1 MKSILIFSLVC
12 FTFCVWGP
20 ADKIANSNSNSS
32 CIPLP
37 TFSSPP
43 ESLSECVDRRLNVLN
58 NYFDRCCYVRYQY
71 DGKMNSTC
79 FPLKEEDYLDI
90 TESIREFEENF
101 KSLYAEE
108 DVDIEG
114 KQCKVYQFDCSS
126 SNIKFLFIASL
137 LLALLF

>member
-32 CIPLP
+32 CIPMY
-37 TFSSPP
+37 SSSP
-43 ESLSECVDRRLNVLN
+43 ESLSECVDRRLKVLGD
-58 NYFDRCCYVRYQY
+58 YYDRCCYIRFQY

-79 FPLKEEDYLDI
+79 FPLKEETYLDI
-90 TESIREFEENF
+90 TESIREFEEDCKKMFF
-101 KSLYAEE
+101 KE
-108 DVDIEG
+108 DEDIEG

>member
-32 CIPLP
+32 CNP
-37 TFSSPP
+37 FYSSP
-43 ESLSECVDRRLNVLN
+43 ESLSECVDRRLKVLN

-79 FPLKEEDYLDI
+79 FPLKEEAYLDI
-90 TESIREFEENF
+90 TQTIREFEENF

-137 LLALLF
+137 LFALLF

>member
-32 CIPLP
+32 CNP
-37 TFSSPP
+37 FYSSP
-43 ESLSECVDRRLNVLN
+43 ESLSECVDRRLYVQGI
-58 NYFDRCCYVRYQY
+58 YFDRCCYVRYQY

-79 FPLKEEDYLDI
+79 FPLKEEAYLDI
-90 TESIREFEENF
+90 TQTIREFEENF

-126 SNIKFLFIASL
+126 SNIKFVFFASL
-137 LLALLF
+137 LFALLF

>member
-32 CIPLP
+32 CNPLP
-37 TFSSPP
+37 IFTPP
-43 ESLSECVDRRLNVLN
+43 ESLSECVDRKLNVLN

-71 DGKMNSTC
+71 DGQMGTKC
-79 FPLKEEDYLDI
+79 VPLKEENYLDI
-90 TESIREFEENF
+90 TQTIREFEENY
-101 KSLYAEE
+101 KSLFAEE

>member
-32 CIPLP
+32 CIPMY
-37 TFSSPP
+37 SSSP
-43 ESLSECVDRRLNVLN
+43 ESLSECVDRRLKVLGD
-58 NYFDRCCYVRYQY
+58 YYDRCCYIRFQY

-79 FPLKEEDYLDI
+79 FPLKEETYLDI
-90 TESIREFEENF
+90 TESIREFEEDCKKMFF
-101 KSLYAEE
+101 KE

-126 SNIKFLFIASL
+126 SNIKFLFIASF

>member
-32 CIPLP
+32 CYPMY
-37 TFSSPP
+37 SSP
-43 ESLSECVDRRLNVLN
+43 ESLSECVDRRLKVLGD
-58 NYFDRCCYVRYQY
+58 YYDRCCYIRFQY

-79 FPLKEEDYLDI
+79 FPLKEETYLDI
-90 TESIREFEENF
+90 TESIREFEEDCKRIFF
-101 KSLYAEE
+101 KE

>member
-32 CIPLP
+32 CNPLP
-37 TFSSPP
+37 IFTPP
-43 ESLSECVDRRLNVLN
+43 ESLSECVDRRLKVLGD
-58 NYFDRCCYVRYQY
+58 YYDRCCYIRFQY

-79 FPLKEEDYLDI
+79 FPLKEETYLDI
-90 TESIREFEENF
+90 TESIREFEEDCKKMF
-101 KSLYAEE
+101 FEE

>member
-20 ADKIANSNSNSS
+20 ADKIANSNSNITCFPMYSS
-32 CIPLP
+32 
-37 TFSSPP
+37 P
-43 ESLSECVDRRLNVLN
+43 ESLSECVDRRLKIID
-58 NYFDRCCYVRYQY
+58 NYYDRCCYIRFQY

-79 FPLKEEDYLDI
+79 FPLKEEAYLDI
-90 TESIREFEENF
+90 TESIREFEEDCKKMFF
-101 KSLYAEE
+101 KE

>member
-20 ADKIANSNSNSS
+20 ADKIANSNSNST
-32 CIPLP
+32 CNPYY
-37 TFSSPP
+37 SSP
-43 ESLSECVDRRLNVLN
+43 ESLSECVDRKLYVSG

-79 FPLKEEDYLDI
+79 FPLKEEAYLDI
-90 TESIREFEENF
+90 TQTIKEFEENY
-101 KSLYAEE
+101 KSLYAVD

>member
-32 CIPLP
+32 CNP
-37 TFSSPP
+37 FYSSP
-43 ESLSECVDRRLNVLN
+43 ESLSECVDRRLNVLG

-71 DGKMNSTC
+71 DGQIGTKC
-79 FPLKEEDYLDI
+79 VPLKEENYLDI
-90 TESIREFEENF
+90 TQTIREFEENF

>member
-32 CIPLP
+32 CIPMY
-37 TFSSPP
+37 SSSP
-43 ESLSECVDRRLNVLN
+43 ESLSECVDRRLKVLGD
-58 NYFDRCCYVRYQY
+58 YYDRCCYIRFQY

-79 FPLKEEDYLDI
+79 FPLKEETYLDI
-90 TESIREFEENF
+90 TESIREFEEDCKKMFF
-101 KSLYAEE
+101 KE
-108 DVDIEG
+108 DEDIEG

-126 SNIKFLFIASL
+126 SNIKFLFIASF

>member
-12 FTFCVWGP
+12 FCVWGP

-32 CIPLP
+32 CIPIY
-37 TFSSPP
+37 SSSP
-43 ESLSECVDRRLNVLN
+43 ESLSECVDRRLKVLGD
-58 NYFDRCCYVRYQY
+58 YYDRCCYIRFQY

-90 TESIREFEENF
+90 TESIREFEEDCKSMFF
-101 KSLYAEE
+101 KE

-137 LLALLF
+137 LFALLF

>member
-20 ADKIANSNSNSS
+20 ADKIANSNSNST
-32 CIPLP
+32 CNLY
-37 TFSSPP
+37 SSP
-43 ESLSECVDRRLNVLN
+43 ESLSECVDRRLKVLGD
-58 NYFDRCCYVRYQY
+58 YYDRCCYIRFQY

-79 FPLKEEDYLDI
+79 FPLKEETYLDI
-90 TESIREFEENF
+90 TESIREFEENY
-101 KSLYAEE
+101 KSLFAEE

>member
-32 CIPLP
+32 CIPMY
-37 TFSSPP
+37 SSSP
-43 ESLSECVDRRLNVLN
+43 ESLSECVDRRLKVLGD
-58 NYFDRCCYVRYQY
+58 YYDRCCYIRFQY

-79 FPLKEEDYLDI
+79 FPLKEETYLDI
-90 TESIREFEENF
+90 TESIREFEEDCKKMFF
-101 KSLYAEE
+101 KE

>member
-20 ADKIANSNSNSS
+20 EDKIANSNSNST
-32 CIPLP
+32 CNLY
-37 TFSSPP
+37 SSP
-43 ESLSECVDRRLNVLN
+43 ESLSECVDRRLYVQGI
-58 NYFDRCCYVRYQY
+58 YFDRCCYVRYQY
-71 DGKMNSTC
+71 DGQMGTKC
-79 FPLKEEDYLDI
+79 VPLKEENYLDI
-90 TESIREFEENF
+90 TQTIREFEENY
-101 KSLYAEE
+101 KSLFAEE

-137 LLALLF
+137 LFALLF

>member
-20 ADKIANSNSNSS
+20 VDKIANSNSNSS
-32 CIPLP
+32 CNPLP
-37 TFSSPP
+37 IFTPP
-43 ESLSECVDRRLNVLN
+43 ESLSECVDRRLYVQGI
-58 NYFDRCCYVRYQY
+58 YFDRCCYVRYQY
-71 DGKMNSTC
+71 DGQMGTKC
-79 FPLKEEDYLDI
+79 VPLKEENYLDI
-90 TESIREFEENF
+90 TQTIREFEENY
-101 KSLYAEE
+101 KSLFAEE

-137 LLALLF
+137 LFALLF

>member
-20 ADKIANSNSNSS
+20 VDKIANSNSNSS
-32 CIPLP
+32 CNPLP
-37 TFSSPP
+37 IFSPP
-43 ESLSECVDRRLNVLN
+43 GSLSECVDRKLNILG

-90 TESIREFEENF
+90 TESIREFEEDCKSMFF
-101 KSLYAEE
+101 KE

-126 SNIKFLFIASL
+126 SNIKFVFFASL
-137 LLALLF
+137 LFALLF

>member
-32 CIPLP
+32 CIPMY
-37 TFSSPP
+37 SSSP
-43 ESLSECVDRRLNVLN
+43 ESLSECVDRRLKVLGD
-58 NYFDRCCYVRYQY
+58 YYDRCCYIRFQY

-79 FPLKEEDYLDI
+79 FPLKEETYLDI
-90 TESIREFEENF
+90 TESIREFEEDCKKMFF
-101 KSLYAEE
+101 KE
-108 DVDIEG
+108 DEDIEG

-137 LLALLF
+137 LFALLF

>member
-32 CIPLP
+32 CIPMY
-37 TFSSPP
+37 SSSP
-43 ESLSECVDRRLNVLN
+43 ESLSECVDRRLKVLGD
-58 NYFDRCCYVRYQY
+58 YYDRCCYIRFQY

-90 TESIREFEENF
+90 TESIREFEEDCKSMFF
-101 KSLYAEE
+101 KE

-137 LLALLF
+137 LFALLF

>member
-1 MKSILIFSLVC
+1 M
-12 FTFCVWGP
+12 
-20 ADKIANSNSNSS
+20 NSS
-32 CIPLP
+32 
-37 TFSSPP
+37 P
-43 ESLSECVDRRLNVLN
+43 ESLSECVDRRLKILD
-58 NYFDRCCYVRYQY
+58 NYFDRCCYIRFQY

-79 FPLKEEDYLDI
+79 FPLKEEAYLDI
-90 TESIREFEENF
+90 TESIREFEEDCKKMF
-101 KSLYAEE
+101 FEE

>member
-32 CIPLP
+32 CNP
-37 TFSSPP
+37 FYSSP
-43 ESLSECVDRRLNVLN
+43 ESLSECVDRRLYVQGI
-58 NYFDRCCYVRYQY
+58 YFDRCCYVRYQY
-71 DGKMNSTC
+71 DGQMGTKC
-79 FPLKEEDYLDI
+79 VPLKEENYLDI
-90 TESIREFEENF
+90 TQTIREFEENY
-101 KSLYAEE
+101 KSLFAEE

-137 LLALLF
+137 LFALLF